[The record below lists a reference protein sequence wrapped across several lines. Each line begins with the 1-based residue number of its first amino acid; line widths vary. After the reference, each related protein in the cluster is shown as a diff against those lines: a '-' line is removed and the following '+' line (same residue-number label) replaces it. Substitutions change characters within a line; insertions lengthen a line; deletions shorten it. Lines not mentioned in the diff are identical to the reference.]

1 MECGIGNKTDR
12 NLVVSINGCDH
23 TVESGDG
30 FYVEL
35 PEDKTASIKV
45 KAEEKEEKFIK
56 KLLMWLYHFFLSPV
70 VIFTRAD
77 ELELKQT
84 VGLTTEFEIKPT
96 ESISLTDAEDSFAL
110 CRIFTENRL
119 YDGKLNYT
127 AEELKKEIKSFLIP
141 ALLTVF
147 GAAVYLFLIILFI
160 KNKTVMLF
168 VTVAAA
174 AILPALWLTYKALR
188 SYTDLKK
195 KLESEKSE

>member
-12 NLVVSINGCDH
+12 NLVVSINGCDR

-45 KAEEKEEKFIK
+45 KAEEKEEEFIK

-70 VIFTRAD
+70 VIFTRAN
-77 ELELKQT
+77 ELELKQA
-84 VGLTTEFEIKPT
+84 VGLTTEFQIKPT
-96 ESISLTDAEDSFAL
+96 ESISLTEAEESFAL
-110 CRIFTENRL
+110 CKILTENRL
-119 YDGKLNYT
+119 YEGELNYT

-141 ALLTVF
+141 ALLTVL

-174 AILPALWLTYKALR
+174 GVLPALWLVYKALQ
-188 SYTDLKK
+188 SYRDLKK
-195 KLESEKSE
+195 KLESEESE